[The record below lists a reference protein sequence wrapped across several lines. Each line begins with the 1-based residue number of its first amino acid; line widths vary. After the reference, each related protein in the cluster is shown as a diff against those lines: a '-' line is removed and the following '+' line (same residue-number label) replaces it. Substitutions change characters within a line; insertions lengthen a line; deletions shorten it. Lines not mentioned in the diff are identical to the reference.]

1 MEKPPGK
8 RSLLGSGLSI
18 AIVCAYASVF
28 AAGVAAAV
36 YAPSKSTSVRPS
48 LSMVPPPA
56 PEPGA
61 PSPIDVIGAPSLLP
75 VIAMVPRPAIRAA
88 LPPAS
93 EAQKLLHAAKKV
105 DEPVLGWR
113 VDSVDEAIDVFKQ
126 HQYTLDGIRLGAP
139 VPRLYLVHIPADIR
153 QVTSLETRRQFFMRA
168 LLPLML
174 KINERIQAQ
183 RAFVIYARNKVANGR
198 ALSLDEQSQ
207 LAKLAAY
214 YKVKGAKFDELLD
227 RVDIIPPS
235 LALAQAITESGW
247 GTSAFAVRGNAL
259 FGQIT
264 AETWGMTPI
273 APIWDGKGE
282 PPFRIKAFPA
292 LSHTFEEYAR
302 NLNTM
307 PQYKAMREARANLR
321 RADIRIDGYILAGQ
335 LHAYSE
341 RGEAYIA
348 YIRNL
353 MSNDELLQFDLDN
366 VRLAPPDM
374 ATNDSP
380 RL

>member
-36 YAPSKSTSVRPS
+36 YAPSKSTMPRPS
-48 LSMVPPPA
+48 LALVPMPS
-56 PEPGA
+56 PEPVA
-61 PSPIDVIGAPSLLP
+61 PSPADVIGAPNLLP
-75 VIAMVPRPAIRAA
+75 IVALSPRPVLRAA
-88 LPPAS
+88 LPPPS
-93 EAQKLLHAAKKV
+93 EAQKLLHAVKRV
-105 DEPVLGWR
+105 DEPVPGWR
-113 VDSVDEAIDVFKQ
+113 VDTIDEAIEAFKQ
-126 HQYTLDGIRLGAP
+126 NQYSLDGIRLGAP
-139 VPRLYLVHIPADIR
+139 VPRIYLVHIPADIR
-153 QVTSLETRRQFFMRA
+153 QMNNQETRRQFFIRA

-174 KINERIQAQ
+174 EINERIQAQ
-183 RAFVIYARNKVANGR
+183 RKFLLYARDKVASQRG
-198 ALSLDEQSQ
+198 LSADELAQLD
-207 LAKLAAY
+207 KLGEY
-214 YKVKGAKFDELLD
+214 YKVKGRNIDELLD
-227 RVDIIPPS
+227 RADIIPPS

-292 LSHTFEEYAR
+292 LSHTFAEYAR

-307 PQYKAMREARANLR
+307 PQYKGMREARANLR

-335 LHAYSE
+335 LLAYSE
-341 RGEAYIA
+341 RGEAYIQ

-353 MSNDELLQFDLDN
+353 MTNDELLQFDLDS
-366 VRLAPPDM
+366 VRLAPADL
-374 ATNDSP
+374 ATDAS